1 MTTAKNKVF
10 IGLELENCYLV
21 GRDGGGGGESGSENK
36 NLLEGESTGGIFP
49 GGRNEQGFGWRGK
62 DSPYPLQ

>member
-1 MTTAKNKVF
+1 M
-10 IGLELENCYLV
+10 G
-21 GRDGGGGGESGSENK
+21 GGGGGESGSENK

>member
-21 GRDGGGGGESGSENK
+21 GRDGGGGGVSGCVNK
-36 NLLEGESTGGIFP
+36 NLLVGESTGGIFP